1 MKCEMW
7 LCKPAR
13 REAGVSI
20 MVHEAVTPPSPI
32 VDMRAHDVLVR
43 SSLSFSHQI
52 VLGQLKIRD
61 TGWHSKPPY
70 QPTGCSMGMC
80 RKLVQRSLFS
90 YPLPIYFAAPSF
102 SGMATTGQGPPSHH
116 LASQTEE
123 PHPLWLFAN
132 STTTAAECQAWLLV
146 DGIGTFLR
154 LNFLYFQQHL

>member
-80 RKLVQRSLFS
+80 CKLVQRSLFS

-102 SGMATTGQGPPSHH
+102 SGMATTGLGDHQVITWPRRLRNHTHFGS
-116 LASQTEE
+116 
-123 PHPLWLFAN
+123 
-132 STTTAAECQAWLLV
+132 LLIV
-146 DGIGTFLR
+146 LR
-154 LNFLYFQQHL
+154 LQLNVRLGCQWMALEPSLG